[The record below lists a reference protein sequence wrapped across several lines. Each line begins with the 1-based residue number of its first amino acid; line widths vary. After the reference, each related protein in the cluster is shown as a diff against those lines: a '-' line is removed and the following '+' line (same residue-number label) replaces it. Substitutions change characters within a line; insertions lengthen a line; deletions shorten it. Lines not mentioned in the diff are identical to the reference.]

1 MCAGAVA
8 EAERWSGLVTRGA
21 LTLQH
26 PELREWKWFVQTSQR
41 KVCITNVCFLLSS
54 LRLEWYQQL

>member
-26 PELREWKWFVQTSQR
+26 PELLEWK
-41 KVCITNVCFLLSS
+41 
-54 LRLEWYQQL
+54 